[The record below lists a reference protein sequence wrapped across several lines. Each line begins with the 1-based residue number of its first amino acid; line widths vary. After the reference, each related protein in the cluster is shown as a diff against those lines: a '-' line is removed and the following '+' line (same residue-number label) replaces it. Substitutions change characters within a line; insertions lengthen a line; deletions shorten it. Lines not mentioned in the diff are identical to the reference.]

1 MTTHL
6 AITFSNKSAMK
17 ISEMSLGE
25 FAQVKK
31 RFRKIKVLI
40 FLDF

>member
-6 AITFSNKSAMK
+6 TITFSNKSAMK
-17 ISEMSLGE
+17 MSEMSLRE
-25 FAQVKK
+25 FVQVKK